1 MAASAGGPPVFR
13 PTILC
18 LASYFKG
25 EDFLRECREQG
36 ARVILLTVEE
46 LKDEPWP
53 REVIDDFRWMPTLLD
68 RSHVLNGVAFLARS
82 ERIDRVV
89 ALDEFDLEMAAV
101 VREHLAL
108 PGMGSSAT
116 LSVRDKLRMRL
127 EADAAGIA
135 VPRFTSLVNDA
146 ALHHWT
152 EHVSPPWILKPR
164 GDAAT
169 KGIRR
174 IADATDLWPTIEALG
189 DRRSWYLLEEFMP
202 GDVFHV
208 DGIVAA
214 GRLVFAEAHGYARPP
229 FEVTRGGGL
238 FMSRTLER
246 DSSTARALL
255 GLTSELVRSLGIAR
269 GAIHTE
275 FIRGAGED
283 EPLFLEIAARV
294 GGAHI
299 ADMVEAASGVNLW
312 REWARVEVA
321 DASGGTYEAPEA
333 RRDYAGIILSLARQE
348 WPDDSSF
355 DAPEIVWRLKK
366 KHHIGFV
373 MRSSDPDRIR
383 ALQEEYGERIARE
396 FSATVPE
403 T

>member
-1 MAASAGGPPVFR
+1 MRAGGDASRSSR

-18 LASYFKG
+18 LASSFEG
-25 EDFLRECREQG
+25 EDFLRACRGLG

-46 LKDEPWP
+46 RKDEPWP
-53 REVIDDFRWMPTLLD
+53 REAIDDFRWMPTLLD
-68 RSHVLNGVAFLARS
+68 RSRVLNGVALLARS
-82 ERIDRVV
+82 ERIDRVI
-89 ALDEFDLEMAAV
+89 ALDAFDLEMAAA
-101 VREHLAL
+101 VREHLVL
-108 PGMGSSAT
+108 PGMGASAT

-127 EADAAGIA
+127 DADAAGIA

-146 ALHHWT
+146 ALREWT
-152 EHVSPPWILKPR
+152 ERVPPPWILQPR

-169 KGIRR
+169 RGIRR
-174 IADATDLWPTIEALG
+174 IPDANDLWPVVEALG
-189 DRRSWYLLEEFMP
+189 DRRSWYLLESFVA

-208 DGIVAA
+208 DGIVAD
-214 GRLVFAEAHGYARPP
+214 GRLAFAEAHGYGRPP
-229 FEVTRGGGL
+229 SDVTRGGGL

-246 DSSTARALL
+246 DSSAARRLL
-255 GLTSELVRSLGIAR
+255 GLTSELVASLGLAR
-269 GAIHTE
+269 GAIHAE
-275 FIRGAGED
+275 FIRGAGEE

-294 GGAHI
+294 AGDHV

-321 DASGGTYEAPEA
+321 DVRGEAYRTPEQ
-333 RRDYAGIILSLARQE
+333 RRDHAGIIVSLARQE

-355 DAPEIVWRLKK
+355 AAPEIVWRLKK

-373 MRSSDPDRIR
+373 MRSPDPERIR
-383 ALQEEYGERIARE
+383 TLQAEYGARIARD
-396 FSATVPE
+396 FSATMPE